1 MKRLI
6 MTIIFSMSLLFDG
19 VSVPMGN
26 VVAVDSL
33 PEYPQYLWDDDNY
46 EFVHEYSGY
55 GMYVDW
61 SSAAIISNDP
71 KNSGQIEFA
80 VNILIVGMRNKN
92 ILKTLTY
99 EYADDN
105 KPGFLCRINEKE
117 WEFYDPKESFGYDQ
131 SVMVTYNKFLSRFFK
146 HKQKY

>member
-1 MKRLI
+1 
-6 MTIIFSMSLLFDG
+6 MTIIFSMSFLFDG

-105 KPGFLCRINEKE
+105 KPGFYVELMKRSG
-117 WEFYDPKESFGYDQ
+117 SFMIPRRALDMT
-131 SVMVTYNKFLSRFFK
+131 SLLW
-146 HKQKY
+146 